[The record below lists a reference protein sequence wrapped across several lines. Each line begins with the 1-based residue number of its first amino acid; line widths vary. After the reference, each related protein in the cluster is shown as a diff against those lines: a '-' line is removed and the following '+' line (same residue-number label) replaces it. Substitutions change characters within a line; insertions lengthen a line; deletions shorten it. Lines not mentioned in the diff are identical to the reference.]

1 MKLTVPVLFVQ
12 SFHSV
17 SSSLF
22 FVCTA
27 GGPGDSLVE
36 RPEFIARWISKGLG
50 DAESASFLFAHADTD
65 HDGSISNSPDLIR
78 VFKYFDLN
86 GQCLNIYGAEGRR
99 ERECVGWWGWREGQH
114 ICKRSVC
121 VCVCVC
127 VCCLL
132 YTSPSPRDRHA
143 SRMPSSA

>member
-1 MKLTVPVLFVQ
+1 MKLIVPVLFVQ

-17 SSSLF
+17 SLSLF

-50 DAESASFLFAHADTD
+50 DAVSASFLFAHADTD
-65 HDGSISNSPDLIR
+65 QDGSISNSPDLNR

-86 GQCLNIYGAEGRR
+86 GQCLNIYGAEGGR
-99 ERECVGWWGWREGQH
+99 EGERVCVCGGGGWREGQH
-114 ICKRSVC
+114 ICMRSVC
-121 VCVCVC
+121 VCVCACMCVC
-127 VCCLL
+127 VCV
-132 YTSPSPRDRHA
+132 
-143 SRMPSSA
+143 